1 MIGVPVLY
9 DDTRISKDAFND
21 FKITYKWDGNNPQQT
36 GNVVT
41 IYNNETNSVVYTA
54 TTPNYYRTECII
66 PANTLV
72 NGVLY
77 KATICVISSEGTSAP
92 SEALL
97 FYCYTTPTLAFTNL
111 AQDQL
116 IESDSFRVE
125 ISYFQPENEEL
136 EDYYITLYSNDNRV
150 LYTSSIRY
158 DTENMSLVVPGLEN
172 NTQYYIKAFGKTI
185 TGMDIETTLIHI
197 TVRYLQPTLYSL
209 IELSNNYR
217 GGYTTIK
224 SNIVSLRGRVYR
236 DGVEIDPNYI
246 NGEYVDLSNQSDVL
260 KFADSFIIP
269 NNFTLELKG
278 YGFIRNTIPLI
289 LTNGKYH
296 ISVYYR
302 AGCYDS
308 AGGIEKAYFEAKV
321 ENEMIYSI
329 YSNYIDLPSSNVL
342 IGFML
347 SRKENYYEI
356 CAYNYGKAVT
366 RT

>member
-1 MIGVPVLY
+1 MGVPVLY
-9 DDTRISKDAFND
+9 DDTRISKDALKD

-36 GNVVT
+36 GNLIT
-41 IYNNETNSVVYTA
+41 IYNNETNDVVYTV
-54 TTPNYYRTECII
+54 TTPNYYKTECII

-77 KATICVISSEGTSAP
+77 KVTISVISNEGTSPP
-92 SEALL
+92 SEPML
-97 FYCYTTPTLAFTNL
+97 FYCYTTPLFFFTNL

-116 IESDSFRVE
+116 IENDSFRAE
-125 ISYFQPENEEL
+125 ISYFQPENEKL

-172 NTQYYIKAFGKTI
+172 NTQYYIKASGKTI
-185 TGMDIETTLIHI
+185 TGMDIETSLIHV

-224 SNIVSLRGRVYR
+224 SNIVSLRGRVYK
-236 DGVEIDPNYI
+236 DGTEIEPNYI
-246 NGEYVDLSNQSDVL
+246 KGEYINLLNQSDVL
-260 KFADSFIIP
+260 KFADSFTIP
-269 NNFTLELKG
+269 NDFTLELKG
-278 YGFIRNTIPLI
+278 FGFIRNTVPLI

-302 AGCYDS
+302 LGCYDS
-308 AGGIEKAYFEAKV
+308 MGGTEKAYFEAQV
-321 ENEMIYSI
+321 ENELIYSI
-329 YSNYIDLPSSNVL
+329 YSNYIDVPQPNGLV
-342 IGFML
+342 GFMI
-347 SRKENYYEI
+347 SRKNNYYEI
-356 CAYNYGKAVT
+356 CAYNYGEVVNET
-366 RT
+366 